1 MEDQRRHRLQCAAHD
16 LRGRRQAIHRHRV
29 GLVAQC
35 QEQAVPLARDAHRLA
50 GDGDLGVRA
59 VMAARRPTAL
69 LLAAAALVATITVPG
84 AQPSD
89 TSAFGRRLYHDKAQC
104 SFCHGW
110 AADGAGEP
118 QSNGGAANLRQSF
131 LNREQLIE
139 VIMCGR
145 PGTPMPHYDD
155 LAYTDKRC
163 YGVTEAELAGQ
174 VALPPSTTLQK
185 REVEA
190 IADYLLAK
198 VIGRGAVTRQ
208 ECEEMF
214 GER

>member
-1 MEDQRRHRLQCAAHD
+1 MAHP
-16 LRGRRQAIHRHRV
+16 RI
-29 GLVAQC
+29 VA
-35 QEQAVPLARDAHRLA
+35 
-50 GDGDLGVRA
+50 LGTT
-59 VMAARRPTAL
+59 TAL
-69 LLAAAALVATITVPG
+69 ASAIVAAAA
-84 AQPSD
+84 QPAD
-89 TSAFGRRLYHDKAQC
+89 PTAYGKRLYQDKAQC

-118 QSNGGAANLRQSF
+118 QSSGGAANLRQSL

-139 VIMCGR
+139 VIACGR

-163 YGVTEAELAGQ
+163 YGVTEAELGGL
-174 VALPPSTTLQK
+174 VPALPPGSPLQK
-185 REVEA
+185 REIEA

-198 VIGRGAVTRQ
+198 AVGRGAVTRE

-214 GER
+214 GERARSCGAYPARQ

>member
-1 MEDQRRHRLQCAAHD
+1 V
-16 LRGRRQAIHRHRV
+16 I
-29 GLVAQC
+29 
-35 QEQAVPLARDAHRLA
+35 
-50 GDGDLGVRA
+50 
-59 VMAARRPTAL
+59 AARRPTAL
-69 LLAAAALVATITVPG
+69 LLAVAALVATITVPA

-118 QSNGGAANLRQSF
+118 QSNGGASNLRQSF
-131 LNREQLIE
+131 LNRDQLIE

-174 VALPPSTTLQK
+174 VPALPPSTTLQK

-198 VIGRGAVTRQ
+198 VIGRGAVTRE

-214 GER
+214 GERARSCGQYPGKQ

>member
-1 MEDQRRHRLQCAAHD
+1 
-16 LRGRRQAIHRHRV
+16 
-29 GLVAQC
+29 
-35 QEQAVPLARDAHRLA
+35 
-50 GDGDLGVRA
+50 
-59 VMAARRPTAL
+59 MAARRPTTL
-69 LLAAAALVATITVPG
+69 LLATAALVATIATLA

-145 PGTPMPHYDD
+145 PGTPMPHYDE

-163 YGVTEAELAGQ
+163 YGVTEAELGGK
-174 VALPPSTTLQK
+174 VPSLPPGSTLQP
-185 REVEA
+185 REA
-190 IADYLLAK
+190 AALADYLKAK
-198 VIGRGAVTRQ
+198 VIGHGPVTFE
-208 ECEEMF
+208 ECEEAY
-214 GER
+214 GAGARLCAQYRPKP